1 MLKTEC
7 TGIWL
12 LRVEMRQ
19 EGQRGKKTRWTQ
31 RGQRR
36 TGQRLLPLF
45 IPPTELRLGVSS
57 CSLMPLHLLAQL
69 KVLWVG
75 GYLRVGSLG

>member
-1 MLKTEC
+1 
-7 TGIWL
+7 
-12 LRVEMRQ
+12 MRQ
-19 EGQRGKKTRWTQ
+19 EDQRGKKTRWTQ

-45 IPPTELRLGVSS
+45 IPPTELHLGVT
-57 CSLMPLHLLAQL
+57 LMPMHLLAQL
-69 KVLWVG
+69 KVLWIG